1 MAITSVHGEVSV
13 NWFDNVCVSTLSGAF
28 NEEGISN
35 WFLLLQRSWTE
46 LGKPERWA
54 HVLDMY
60 GWQGR
65 TPETT
70 PLVRQGVAWTNTH
83 GLSYAVIIM
92 EQGPASIFIKMNQT
106 ANPVIPAS
114 AIEFQGEQR
123 FVYLLQADSTVR
135 RQAIQ
140 LGEPT
145 QAGIPVLSG
154 LKVGEQLVVEGLVA
168 LQDGARVKVLKSA
181 SATVEKS

>member
-1 MAITSVHGEVSV
+1 MAVRMMACTSFS
-13 NWFDNVCVSTLSGAF
+13 
-28 NEEGISN
+28 
-35 WFLLLQRSWTE
+35 
-46 LGKPERWA
+46 
-54 HVLDMY
+54 
-60 GWQGR
+60 QGR
-65 TPETT
+65 ARLT
-70 PLVRQGVAWTNTH
+70 
-83 GLSYAVIIM
+83 
-92 EQGPASIFIKMNQT
+92 ASESCVQARPMMRLQVVMFSQQL
-106 ANPVIPAS
+106 PVIPAS

-135 RQAIQ
+135 RQPIQ